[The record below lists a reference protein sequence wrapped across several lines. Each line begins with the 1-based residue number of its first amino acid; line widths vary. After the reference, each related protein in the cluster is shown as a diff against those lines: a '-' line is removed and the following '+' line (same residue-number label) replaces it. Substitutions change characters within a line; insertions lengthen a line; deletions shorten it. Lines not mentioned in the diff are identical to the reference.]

1 MYSMLGQLPTNTVM
15 TEKTSPLCTLP
26 KNFEKKKKKLFLF
39 NLSCNTC
46 TTIMSNRGSM
56 LTRPTTLTY
65 RTSPALFTF
74 SNM

>member
-1 MYSMLGQLPTNTVM
+1 MLGQLPTNTVM

-26 KNFEKKKKKLFLF
+26 KNFEKKKLFLV

-56 LTRPTTLTY
+56 LTRPTTRTY

-74 SNM
+74 SDM